1 MKFKNNNRNGGV
13 SRRRGVA
20 EELNED
26 LLFYEIL
33 VLSQIEKKYDHW
45 S

>member
-13 SRRRGVA
+13 SRRGVA
-20 EELNED
+20 GELSED